1 MPLSMQI
8 EQVAIEADSVQMQ
21 GVLWLP
27 QEHIGV
33 IVFANSGETRRIKP
47 PNDYVASVLHNA
59 RLGTLWLDLLVPH
72 EVRQREKRNDV
83 MLLAQRLNAAC
94 DWLRQY
100 HLTKELPIGLFGA
113 SNGAA
118 PVLQLAAEQ
127 GRGIAAIVSRGGR
140 PDLAGKDSLCKI
152 SAPTLLIVGSLDD
165 GVMELNRIAYARL
178 RCKKKFEIIP
188 GATHAFDEPGSLE
201 VVARLARGWF
211 VRYSCGSDRRM

>member
-1 MPLSMQI
+1 MPLSMQV
-8 EQVAIEADSVQMQ
+8 EQVAIEADSIQIQ

-33 IVFANSGETRRIKP
+33 IVFANNGETRRIKP

-59 RLGTLWLDLLVPH
+59 RLGTLWLDLLAPH
-72 EVRQREKRNDV
+72 ELRQREKRNDV
-83 MLLAQRLNAAC
+83 ALLAQRLNAAC
-94 DWLRQY
+94 EWLREY
-100 HLTKELPIGLFGA
+100 HLTKELPISLFGA
-113 SNGAA
+113 SDGAA
-118 PVLQLAAEQ
+118 AAMQLAAEQ

-152 SAPTLLIVGSLDD
+152 SAPTLLIVGGLDD
-165 GVMELNRIAYARL
+165 GVMELNRAAYATL
-178 RCKKKFEIIP
+178 RCKKRFEIIP

-211 VRYSCGSDRRM
+211 VRYSSGSDRRM

>member
-33 IVFANSGETRRIKP
+33 IVFANSGHTRRLKP
-47 PNDYVASVLHNA
+47 PNDYVASMLHNA
-59 RLGTLWLDLLVPH
+59 RLGTLWLDLLAPYELH
-72 EVRQREKRNDV
+72 QCEQYDDV
-83 MLLAQRLNAAC
+83 ALLARRLNAAC
-94 DWLRQY
+94 DWLRQF
-100 HLTKELPIGLFGA
+100 HLTKELPISLFGA
-113 SNGAA
+113 SDGAA
-118 PVLQLAAEQ
+118 AVLQLAAEQ
-127 GRGIAAIVSRGGR
+127 RRDIAAIVSRSGR

-152 SAPTLLIVGSLDD
+152 SAPTLLIVGGLDD
-165 GVMELNRIAYARL
+165 GVVELNRIAYAAL

-211 VRYSCGSDRRM
+211 VRYSTGSDYRM